1 MKLGLTLL
9 AIGLVAIGTIGLAS
23 AIAGTS
29 THSHSWFAGWNGE
42 KGSGK
47 METETRSVGDFNRIV
62 IDLGAN
68 LTVHVGEPQKMTVA
82 IDDNLLD
89 NVTTSVHGHTLEISS
104 HKSFSTDND
113 CVVEIW
119 IPALESIECNGS
131 GEIEVRGLNGDNFTY
146 ELNGSGDF
154 NAYGKVDQL
163 DISVNGSGNV
173 DTRRLVAQEARV
185 EISGSGEVK
194 VNAKKA
200 LDVDISGS
208 GSLEYVGSPEHI
220 SQSITGSGS
229 IDQGKS
235 I

>member
-9 AIGLVAIGTIGLAS
+9 AIGLVIIGSIGLAS
-23 AIAGTS
+23 AIAGT
-29 THSHSWFAGWNGE
+29 HGRSHNWMVSWNGE

-47 METETRSVGDFNRIV
+47 IETETRSVGEFDRIQ

-68 LTVHVGEPQKMTVA
+68 VRVHVGEPQKLTIA

-89 NVTTSVHGHTLEISS
+89 NVTTTVHARTLEISS
-104 HKSFSTDND
+104 RKSFSTDND
-113 CVVEIW
+113 CTAEIW
-119 IPALESIECNGS
+119 VPSLESIECNGS
-131 GEIEVRGLNGDNFTY
+131 GEIEVRGLNGDNFSY

-173 DTRRLVAQEARV
+173 DTRRLVAQEAKID
-185 EISGSGEVK
+185 ISGSGDVK
-194 VNAKKA
+194 VNAKKT
-200 LDVDISGS
+200 LDVEISGS
-208 GSLEYVGSPEHI
+208 GSLEYVGTPEHI
-220 SQSITGSGS
+220 SQSISGSGS
-229 IDQGKS
+229 VDQGKS